1 MRAQPG
7 AGDRAVLHTVGP
19 LHESFLP
26 RHYWSRCYG
35 FVPNFY
41 AGQCSGQ
48 YRRSAASR
56 TCRRLVPYSLLPIWA
71 RDIAPAVPSYWAMQ
85 GYKHAIFGEG
95 TAVVEPILILLGF
108 SILFALIAL
117 ARFRFDEAKV
127 GLL

>member
-1 MRAQPG
+1 
-7 AGDRAVLHTVGP
+7 
-19 LHESFLP
+19 
-26 RHYWSRCYG
+26 
-35 FVPNFY
+35 
-41 AGQCSGQ
+41 
-48 YRRSAASR
+48 
-56 TCRRLVPYSLLPIWA
+56 
-71 RDIAPAVPSYWAMQ
+71 MQ